1 MNATNDYN
9 QANAF
14 EDTQQPAQPQP
25 AQQPEAPAIT
35 IIMPQPEAPITP
47 ASAAIVLTPHQVTML
62 AAMPVGQEN
71 AKLVCDIRAG
81 FTIKYGRKLIAFLHT
96 HGIINWVPKG
106 STARY
111 KKWFRPQTAQ
121 IKS

>member
-9 QANAF
+9 QMDAF
-14 EDTQQPAQPQP
+14 GDTQQPAQPQP
-25 AQQPEAPAIT
+25 QPAQQDAP
-35 IIMPQPEAPITP
+35 
-47 ASAAIVLTPHQVTML
+47 IVLTPHQETML
-62 AAMPVGQEN
+62 NALPVGHEN

-111 KKWFRPQTAQ
+111 KKWFRPQSAQ

>member
-1 MNATNDYN
+1 MNNE
-9 QANAF
+9 F
-14 EDTQQPAQPQP
+14 ENEPAQPQP
-25 AQQPEAPAIT
+25 VPVREHPDIQ
-35 IIMPQPEAPITP
+35 
-47 ASAAIVLTPHQVTML
+47 AIVLTPHQETML
-62 AAMPVGQEN
+62 NALPVGHEN

-111 KKWFRPQTAQ
+111 KKWFRPQSAQ

>member
-25 AQQPEAPAIT
+25 QPQPAR
-35 IIMPQPEAPITP
+35 QPEAPITP
-47 ASAAIVLTPHQVTML
+47 ASAAIVLTPHQETML
-62 AAMPVGQEN
+62 NALPVGHEN

-111 KKWFRPQTAQ
+111 KKWFKPPTAQ
-121 IKS
+121 V

>member
-25 AQQPEAPAIT
+25 QPQPQPAQQDAP
-35 IIMPQPEAPITP
+35 
-47 ASAAIVLTPHQVTML
+47 IVLTPHQETML
-62 AAMPVGQEN
+62 NALPVGHEN
-71 AKLVCDIRAG
+71 AKMVCDIRAG
-81 FTIKYGRKLIAFLHT
+81 FTVKYGRKLIKFLHGA
-96 HGIINWVPKG
+96 GIINWVPKG

-111 KKWFRPQTAQ
+111 KKWFKPPTAQ
-121 IKS
+121 V